1 MDFGVIILKKGIL
14 FDFDGVAVKSME
26 QHYEAWSRAL
36 AEKNCQISKENF
48 FMLEGQGIEEISK
61 AIGRKF
67 NLSDDDINEIGE
79 RKSNYYKQIMHLE
92 FYPHFF
98 ELLKVLRKNNLKM
111 GVVTGGA
118 RSRVNS
124 VVEKYFG
131 DYFECLVTVDDIKR
145 GKPFPDPFLKGAELL
160 NIQPDECIV
169 VENAPMGIKA
179 AVQAGMT
186 VIAVMTTLP
195 QKYLDQAHYIVDD
208 FQQVEKKILSLV

>member
-1 MDFGVIILKKGIL
+1 MKKGIL

-36 AEKNCQISKENF
+36 AEKNCYIGKEDF
-48 FMLEGQGIEEISK
+48 FMLEGQGVKEISN
-61 AIGRKF
+61 AIGRKY
-67 NLSDDDINEIGE
+67 NLSDNDIYEIGE
-79 RKSNYYKQIMHLE
+79 QKSHYYKQIMHLE

-98 ELLKVLRKNNLKM
+98 ELLKVLKKNNLKM
-111 GVVTGGA
+111 GVVTGGV
-118 RSRVNS
+118 RSRVSS
-124 VVEKYFG
+124 VVENHFG
-131 DYFECLVTVDDIKR
+131 DYFECLVTVDDVKR

-160 NIQPDECIV
+160 DIQPDECIV

-195 QKYLDQAHYIVDD
+195 QNYLDKAHYIVND
-208 FQQVEKKILSLV
+208 FQEVEKIILSLV